1 MPSKKMSRRGLFR
14 SGAVLAAAGVS
25 ASIPEPAL
33 AAPAPALELGG
44 NLYQSIGVTPI
55 VNCRGT
61 YTIITGSQTLP
72 EVKRAMEQA
81 SHAYVHMDELMDAVG
96 QRLAEL
102 TKAEWGIVTAG
113 CAAALTHATSAC
125 ISGGDPEKM
134 QRVPNLTG
142 LKNEVVVPRYSRNEY
157 DHAVRMLG
165 VKMVE
170 VETAA
175 QVEAFHPDTEE
186 MMGWDVSEKGF
197 RIVLSRDIPD
207 LVRKN
212 LARDLDDFLA
222 ERGLTRADIGNWA
235 LHTGGPKILEA
246 TAEALGLKNG
256 ELQVS
261 WDCLRRTGN
270 LSSASVLVVL

>member
-33 AAPAPALELGG
+33 AVGG

-81 SHAYVHMDELMDAVG
+81 SHAYVHMDELMEAVG

-113 CAAALTHATSAC
+113 CAAAL
-125 ISGGDPEKM
+125 
-134 QRVPNLTG
+134 
-142 LKNEVVVPRYSRNEY
+142 
-157 DHAVRMLG
+157 
-165 VKMVE
+165 
-170 VETAA
+170 
-175 QVEAFHPDTEE
+175 
-186 MMGWDVSEKGF
+186 
-197 RIVLSRDIPD
+197 
-207 LVRKN
+207 
-212 LARDLDDFLA
+212 
-222 ERGLTRADIGNWA
+222 
-235 LHTGGPKILEA
+235 
-246 TAEALGLKNG
+246 
-256 ELQVS
+256 
-261 WDCLRRTGN
+261 
-270 LSSASVLVVL
+270 